1 MVALGRNDLDSRSGE
16 RVSRQEM
23 AARVRS
29 RKMDDAAPIPPPDRI
44 VAIIP
49 IGSLENAKSRLGG
62 TLDAE
67 ERHDLIDTMIYRTV
81 RAALATPGI
90 AETLVVSPDR
100 EALEQATFLGAR
112 TMRQSGQGLNAGLR
126 EARED
131 AIAGGADA
139 VMIVP
144 IDLPLVSPDA
154 LEQLIAPLGV
164 VGERPLVV
172 LAPDRHGRGTNGLLL
187 APPDAIELA
196 FGGDSRA
203 AHAACAQAAGARYV
217 ELDGP
222 LSLDIDTPDDLLLVE
237 ELADE
242 AAEVLETA
250 DAG

>member
-1 MVALGRNDLDSRSGE
+1 
-16 RVSRQEM
+16 
-23 AARVRS
+23 
-29 RKMDDAAPIPPPDRI
+29 MDDAAPSLFTNRI

-49 IGSLENAKSRLGG
+49 IGTLENAKSRLGG

-67 ERHDLIDTMIYRTV
+67 ERRDLVDTMIYRTV
-81 RAALATPGI
+81 RATLATPGI

-100 EALEQATFLGAR
+100 DALEQATFLGAR
-112 TMRQSGQGLNAGLR
+112 TMRQTGQGLNAGLR
-126 EARED
+126 EARDD

-139 VMIVP
+139 VVILP

-154 LEQLIAPLGV
+154 IRQLIAPLDV

-172 LAPDRHGRGTNGLLL
+172 LAPDRHHRGTNGLLV

-203 AHAACAQAAGARYV
+203 AHEACARDAGARYV

-222 LSLDIDTPDDLLLVE
+222 LGLDLDTPDDLLLVE
-237 ELADE
+237 ELADD
-242 AAEVLETA
+242 AAQVLETA

>member
-1 MVALGRNDLDSRSGE
+1 
-16 RVSRQEM
+16 
-23 AARVRS
+23 
-29 RKMDDAAPIPPPDRI
+29 MDDAAPSPPSDRI

-49 IGSLENAKSRLGG
+49 IGTLENAKSRLGG

-67 ERHDLIDTMIYRTV
+67 ERRDLVDTMIYRTV

-100 EALEQATFLGAR
+100 DALEQATFLGAR
-112 TMRQSGQGLNAGLR
+112 TMRQKGQGLNAGLR
-126 EARED
+126 EARDD
-131 AIAGGADA
+131 AIAGGAGA
-139 VMIVP
+139 VAIIP

-154 LEQLIAPLGV
+154 LRQLIAPLGV

-172 LAPDRHGRGTNGLLL
+172 LAPDRHRRGTNGLVV

-203 AHAACAQAAGARYV
+203 AHEACARDAGARYV

-222 LSLDIDTPDDLLLVE
+222 LGLDLDTPDDLLLVE
-237 ELADE
+237 ALADD
-242 AAEVLETA
+242 AADVLETA